1 MSLFNDLDAHT
12 SAAVKAVFAE
22 PALLRPR
29 VSTQYAERSADP
41 DRAATVTVTVTYG
54 IFSAGPAQEDL
65 RGQARGGQLSGTTK
79 LSTAAAEFWIAKPQI
94 DQLPWLPITGDAVI
108 LTARSGQPIYA
119 ISRVATS
126 DLGDLTLMLVRE
138 DETS

>member
-41 DRAATVTVTVTYG
+41 DRASTVTYG
-54 IFSAGPAQEDL
+54 IFSAGPAQADL
-65 RGQARGGQLSGTTK
+65 RGQARGGRLSGTTK

-94 DQLPWLPITGDAVI
+94 DQLPWLPITGDAVV
-108 LTARSGQPIYA
+108 LTARSGQPSYA
-119 ISRVATS
+119 ISRVAPS
-126 DLGDLTLMLVRE
+126 DLGDLTLILVRE
-138 DETS
+138 DDLS

>member
-1 MSLFNDLDAHT
+1 MATAFESMDETL
-12 SAAVKAVFAE
+12 SAALSTAFAE
-22 PALLRPR
+22 TALLRPR
-29 VSTQYAERSADP
+29 VSTQYAERSPDP
-41 DRAATVTVTVTYG
+41 DRPEAMTYG

-65 RGQARGGQLSGTTK
+65 RGQARGGQISGTTK

-94 DQLPWLPITGDAVI
+94 DQLPWLPITGDAVV

-126 DLGDLTLMLVRE
+126 DLGDLTLILVRE
-138 DETS
+138 DDLS

>member
-1 MSLFNDLDAHT
+1 MSWSFYELDAAL
-12 SAAVKAVFAE
+12 SDAASSVFAE

-29 VSTQYAERSADP
+29 VSTQYAERSADS
-41 DRAATVTVTVTYG
+41 DRAATVTYG
-54 IFSAGPAQEDL
+54 IFSAGPAKDDL
-65 RGQARGGQLSGTTK
+65 GGQARGGQMSGTTK
-79 LSTAAAEFWIAKPQI
+79 LSTAATEFWIAKPQI
-94 DQLPWLPITGDAVI
+94 DQLPWLPITGDVVI
-108 LTARSGQPIYA
+108 LTARNSQPIYA

>member
-1 MSLFNDLDAHT
+1 MSFSFNELDAAL
-12 SAAVKAVFAE
+12 SDAASSVFAE
-22 PALLRPR
+22 AALLRPR
-29 VSTQYAERSADP
+29 VPTQYAERSADP
-41 DRAATVTVTVTYG
+41 DRPEAMTYG

-65 RGQARGGQLSGTTK
+65 RGQARSGQMSGTTK

-119 ISRVATS
+119 ISKVTTS
-126 DLGDLTLMLVRE
+126 DLGDLTLILVQE
-138 DETS
+138 DEIA

>member
-29 VSTQYAERSADP
+29 MSTQYAERSADS
-41 DRAATVTVTVTYG
+41 DRAATVTYG
-54 IFSAGPAQEDL
+54 IFSAGPTQEDL
-65 RGQARGGQLSGTTK
+65 RGQARGGQMSGTTK
-79 LSTAAAEFWIAKPQI
+79 LSTAATEFWIAKPQI
-94 DQLPWLPITGDAVI
+94 DQLPWLPITGDAVV

-126 DLGDLTLMLVRE
+126 DLGDLTLILVRG
-138 DETS
+138 DETP